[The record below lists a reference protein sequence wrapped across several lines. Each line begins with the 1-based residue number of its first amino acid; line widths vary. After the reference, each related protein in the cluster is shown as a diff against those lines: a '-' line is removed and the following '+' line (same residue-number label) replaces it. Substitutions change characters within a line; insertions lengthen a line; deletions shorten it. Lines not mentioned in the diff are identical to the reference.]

1 MQCLQSYGSS
11 NDNIIFSSEFFENN
25 LFFKLTVLHQI
36 GSDPKKIY
44 FTTHSDPW
52 TISLQKISQFCW
64 PPRNRQGGPSG
75 EWLIYSMHKCF
86 RVEMLGINIEN
97 IEKSDG

>member
-1 MQCLQSYGSS
+1 MLRLQSYGSS

-25 LFFKLTVLHQI
+25 LFFKSTVLHQI

-44 FTTHSDPW
+44 FTMHSGPY

-75 EWLIYSMHKCF
+75 EWLIYS
-86 RVEMLGINIEN
+86 EWNLSY
-97 IEKSDG
+97 SDKVIIFWYQF